1 MRLEVVPPVSPEEL
15 VALEQALAR
24 AEIEIHA
31 TPGRSLTRW
40 SRTAALE
47 AVDARVATRARY
59 ARSPLST
66 PGATRA

>member
-1 MRLEVVPPVSPEEL
+1 MRLEVLPPVSPEEL

-24 AEIEIHA
+24 AEIYA
-31 TPGRSLTRW
+31 RAGRLLTPW
-40 SRTAALE
+40 SRTAAME

-59 ARSPLST
+59 ARSPLRT